1 MHIGLL
7 GFGVVG
13 AGVYDWTRG
22 RADLTVDRVLVRSSK
37 PGIETISTHSIEDIL
52 NDPAIDTVVE
62 VMGGLH
68 PAYEYICAVIEAGK
82 HVVTANKA
90 VVAAYY
96 PQLTAL
102 ARQHGVA
109 LRCTAAVGGGIP
121 WLVNLERCKRLDRVV
136 SVGGIMNGTSNFI
149 MDAMHASPVSFPDIL
164 KKAQDLG
171 YAEADPSADID
182 GIDTANKAVISS
194 SLAFETYCRRDF
206 PMSGIRNLKKSD
218 LDWFRERGQSIRL
231 MMLSTAQDDRYCCV
245 VEPMALSVH
254 SLEANVPDNF
264 NLTTLIGD
272 TIGELKFYGQG
283 AGSLPTGNAIVSDL
297 IAICRQEPFD
307 VPAMSEK
314 QFDPSLLRGDYI
326 LRANGEIGEFHDM
339 DPVQMHEQYRLT
351 LQEDP
356 DAFLVRLL

>member
-1 MHIGLL
+1 
-7 GFGVVG
+7 VP
-13 AGVYDWTRG
+13 R
-22 RADLTVDRVLVRSSK
+22 
-37 PGIETISTHSIEDIL
+37 
-52 NDPAIDTVVE
+52 
-62 VMGGLH
+62 
-68 PAYEYICAVIEAGK
+68 
-82 HVVTANKA
+82 
-90 VVAAYY
+90 
-96 PQLTAL
+96 
-102 ARQHGVA
+102 
-109 LRCTAAVGGGIP
+109 
-121 WLVNLERCKRLDRVV
+121 
-136 SVGGIMNGTSNFI
+136 
-149 MDAMHASPVSFPDIL
+149 
-164 KKAQDLG
+164 
-171 YAEADPSADID
+171 
-182 GIDTANKAVISS
+182 
-194 SLAFETYCRRDF
+194 
-206 PMSGIRNLKKSD
+206 SGIRNLKKSD
-218 LDWFRERGQSIRL
+218 RDWFRERGQSIRL
-231 MMLSTAQDDRYCCV
+231 MMRSTAQDDRYCCV
-245 VEPMALSVH
+245 VEPMALSIH